1 MRIGIKLL
9 TIKNKG
15 SLSRIEGFTLVE
27 LIITIVISLV
37 LVAMALP
44 AVSNYI
50 KTTEALKTVK
60 EMRSIAQAE
69 NLYYENNTVPMT
81 CTVTV
86 SGTNYNETENYHIY
100 TSNFSDLTAN
110 GMLGVLSG
118 DVNAFG
124 QAYYLE
130 PVYSNISANSN
141 NYCVRESGILVY
153 TYIPIQYKGSVGL
166 IPGAFDMGANGNME
180 EVGYYLTPKE
190 NNPEG
195 NFVLKYNW

>member
-1 MRIGIKLL
+1 MKQ
-9 TIKNKG
+9 
-15 SLSRIEGFTLVE
+15 SGFTLIE
-27 LIITIVISLV
+27 LLITIVISGILTAIAIPV
-37 LVAMALP
+37 YY
-44 AVSNYI
+44 NYAQSQ
-50 KTTEALKTVK
+50 KALKTVK
-60 EMRSIAQAE
+60 EMRNIARAE
-69 NLYYENNTVPMT
+69 NLYYENNVVPMT

-118 DVNAFG
+118 GVNAFG

-130 PVYSNISANSN
+130 PVYSSISVNSN

-166 IPGAFDMGANGNME
+166 IPGAFDMGVNGNME